1 MDRLQ
6 KIVRSAIPGTGIQ
19 FRPETYGINGIRS
32 FLRDVLALANATVDG
47 SRYIITGA
55 SVDKRGQKKIAGV
68 NRRDFSGK
76 PSYQSLVTDYIE
88 PPIRINYRPVT
99 IGSKMVGVFEIA
111 DCQDK
116 PYMMRM
122 DQSERLRRG
131 DAYVRIKGM
140 PLKMGRRQ
148 LQEMFERKF
157 RDSVSA
163 DRIEVGFAGEIIH
176 KDMRIPTTDF
186 SKLPSAI
193 AGAKLREL
201 IDFRTDSQVSHTSTG
216 VVRLVHARLFGAD
229 QPYENQSTED
239 LILEMDQIE
248 RKHRLDDENFLFEE
262 NSRNLQLV
270 VLNQGEEAIEDASIS
285 LVMPNHEAFHV
296 ASSLPKKRLN
306 GGYSDRSAAEISD
319 YPAIILKDE
328 LVHASNTMGNLLPH
342 VPVQVFETPIRICV
356 GSALKGRKIG
366 IRYSLFAKNLRK
378 PARGKLRLIF

>member
-6 KIVRSAIPGTGIQ
+6 KIVRAATPGTGVQ
-19 FRPETYGINGIRS
+19 FRREAYGNSGTRS
-32 FLRDVLALANATVDG
+32 FLRDVLAMANAAVDG

-55 SVDKRGQKKIAGV
+55 SVDKRGQKKLAGID
-68 NRRDFSGK
+68 RQDFLGK
-76 PSYQSLVTDYIE
+76 PSYQSLVTDFIE
-88 PPIRINYRPVT
+88 PPIRIKYRPVT
-99 IGSKMVGVFEIA
+99 LNNRLVGVFEIA

-116 PYMMRM
+116 PYMMRI
-122 DQSERLRRG
+122 DQSEQLRRG
-131 DAYVRIKGM
+131 DAYVRMNEM
-140 PLKMGRRQ
+140 PIKMGRRQ
-148 LQEMFERKF
+148 LQEMFENKF

-163 DRIEVGFAGEIIH
+163 DRIEIGFAGEIIH
-176 KDMRIPTTDF
+176 KELRIPTTDF

-201 IDFRTDSQVSHTSTG
+201 IDFRESSEGPHQTTG

-229 QPYENQSTED
+229 RPYEEQSAEE
-239 LILEMDQIE
+239 LMFEMDQIE
-248 RKHRLDDENFLFEE
+248 HKHRLDDEIFLFEE

-270 VLNQGEEAIEDASIS
+270 VLNQGDEAIEDASIS
-285 LVMPNHEAFHV
+285 LVMPNHEAFYV

-306 GGYSDRSAAEISD
+306 GGYTERSAAEIAD
-319 YPAIILKDE
+319 YPAITLKDE
-328 LVHASNTMGNLLPH
+328 LVHASNTMGDLLPH

-378 PARGKLRLIF
+378 PAKGKLRLLF